1 MTNHDHLDR
10 RHNVLH
16 HLTHLPR
23 KIVSLNGAENLT
35 EFVLHD
41 LCQSRCFNL
50 PKAAYFVNNPDF
62 NCIKGVAGVHAS
74 ELFQGDSWEQ
84 PHDFSAHMKQATF
97 NQKVRGID
105 QCSIIKSRNAL
116 DGLVKEIAQELDMD
130 RYAVQLW
137 NVKHDN
143 QGVLIFAQDEQDEYV
158 TEEMIHAG
166 ACLLGFCPIF

>member
-1 MTNHDHLDR
+1 MANHDHLDR

-62 NCIKGVAGVHAS
+62 NCIKGVAGVHAD
-74 ELFQGDSWEQ
+74 ELFQGDAISAQFPSLATKEVHSYAAALKLGFARVREQ
-84 PHDFSAHMKQATF
+84 RFLRLDDVLAIQAT
-97 NQKVRGID
+97 
-105 QCSIIKSRNAL
+105 
-116 DGLVKEIAQELDMD
+116 
-130 RYAVQLW
+130 
-137 NVKHDN
+137 
-143 QGVLIFAQDEQDEYV
+143 
-158 TEEMIHAG
+158 
-166 ACLLGFCPIF
+166 LLQSGYR